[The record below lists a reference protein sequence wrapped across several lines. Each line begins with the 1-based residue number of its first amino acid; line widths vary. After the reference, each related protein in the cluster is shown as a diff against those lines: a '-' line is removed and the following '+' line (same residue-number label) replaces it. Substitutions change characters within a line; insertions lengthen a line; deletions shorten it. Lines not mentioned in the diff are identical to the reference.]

1 MFKFLRKDED
11 DADGGKALPV
21 EGGGQVASIAI
32 KSGVKKDAVPYDDV
46 DDIPDHDELLTAS
59 GHPSFAVPEVQHQ
72 QVAAVRQGSS
82 ALLLATE
89 EFSRS
94 DEYLSLR
101 QRLRSKFADVREA
114 TATPTVLLSLYSQTA
129 SGGKRVDRRD
139 DEDPLSRELFQSQVT
154 KGIRARCTDIHIV
167 IMEDAPTAVVLH
179 RIDGLICLA
188 DRIPQVHALAAV
200 GVAFNKLADKGT
212 RSDGTFIP
220 GRHQYAKIPVV
231 VDGDSYN
238 LRFQSLVVA
247 GGLRVILRTL
257 ETSKSKNSDAKTFE
271 QLGYSR
277 DQCRLLHNG
286 SRRTKGGIFI
296 AGPTGSG
303 KSTTLKTMM
312 MSSPTRHRRI
322 QITVEDPVEYK
333 IFGAGQVSV
342 QRSAKDESDVD
353 MNAAMR
359 AILRSDPD
367 ELMVGEI
374 KDPEMAELLE
384 GFILS
389 GHKSLTSVHTT
400 SAFEIVIRLASK
412 KLGISRDAM
421 EARNFLSLLIYQ
433 NLVPVLCEN
442 CRIPATEA
450 SEEQFPSST
459 RQALRDI
466 FKVNPDR
473 MFVTN
478 ECGCEICGFKGTVG
492 QTVVAEVVPPDD
504 EMRRLFGAGKNAV
517 AEKKWREG
525 RKAAFDE
532 EDCTGK
538 TALEHGI
545 YKACLGMI
553 DPVVLESFTEPFETY
568 QVVESSKE

>member
-1 MFKFLRKDED
+1 M
-11 DADGGKALPV
+11 
-21 EGGGQVASIAI
+21 
-32 KSGVKKDAVPYDDV
+32 
-46 DDIPDHDELLTAS
+46 TAY
-59 GHPSFAVPEVQHQ
+59 
-72 QVAAVRQGSS
+72 R
-82 ALLLATE
+82 
-89 EFSRS
+89 R
-94 DEYLSLR
+94 
-101 QRLRSKFADVREA
+101 
-114 TATPTVLLSLYSQTA
+114 VLLKL
-129 SGGKRVDRRD
+129 SGEV
-139 DEDPLSRELFQSQVT
+139 F
-154 KGIRARCTDIHIV
+154 
-167 IMEDAPTAVVLH
+167 
-179 RIDGLICLA
+179 
-188 DRIPQVHALAAV
+188 
-200 GVAFNKLADKGT
+200 
-212 RSDGTFIP
+212 
-220 GRHQYAKIPVV
+220 
-231 VDGDSYN
+231 
-238 LRFQSLVVA
+238 
-247 GGLRVILRTL
+247 GG
-257 ETSKSKNSDAKTFE
+257 
-271 QLGYSR
+271 
-277 DQCRLLHNG
+277 
-286 SRRTKGGIFI
+286 
-296 AGPTGSG
+296 
-303 KSTTLKTMM
+303 
-312 MSSPTRHRRI
+312 
-322 QITVEDPVEYK
+322 
-333 IFGAGQVSV
+333 GQVSV